1 MSKATTLTI
10 NLVREGKLS
19 VGDALI
25 ILAELNPAAA
35 PARMAKPKRTPFE
48 KAVPDY
54 LLFNDSRIDIFNP
67 LWEGVQY
74 V

>member
-19 VGDALI
+19 VDEALV
-25 ILAELNPAAA
+25 ILEELVPAAGIT
-35 PARMAKPKRTPFE
+35 RMTKPKRRPIE
-48 KAVPDY
+48 YSVPDY
-54 LLFNDSRIDIFNP
+54 LLLNDRKFDIFNP